1 MPTSAKGRWGEAAAR
16 SFLEARGYTILEN
29 NFRTRYGEIDLIVR
43 DSRTIIFVEVKT
55 RERDT
60 GAAEASV
67 DVRKQRRILSAA
79 RTYVQRE
86 PGAHY
91 RFDVIVVI
99 RAAGSASARIR
110 HYKGAFDTDLDF

>member
-1 MPTSAKGRWGEAAAR
+1 MPTSANGRWGEAAAR
-16 SFLEARGYTILEN
+16 LFLEARGYTILDT
-29 NFRTRYGEIDLIVR
+29 NFRTRYGEIDVIVR

-60 GAAEASV
+60 GAAESSV
-67 DVRKQRRILSAA
+67 DIRKRRRILSAA
-79 RTYVQRE
+79 RTHVQRD
-86 PGAHY
+86 PAAHY

-99 RAAGSASARIR
+99 RAMGSDRARIR